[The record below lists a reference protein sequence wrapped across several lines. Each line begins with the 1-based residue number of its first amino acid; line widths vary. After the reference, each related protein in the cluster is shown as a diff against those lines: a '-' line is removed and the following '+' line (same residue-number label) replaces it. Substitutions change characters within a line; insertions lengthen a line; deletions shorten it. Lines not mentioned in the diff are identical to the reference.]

1 MPSTMEQIS
10 ELENENQDEE
20 IKEEIDTSQQN
31 IIRYYKNSQKVINFS
46 NLAIQSVIT

>member
-31 IIRYYKNSQKVINFS
+31 IIRYYKNFTKSH
-46 NLAIQSVIT
+46 

>member
-1 MPSTMEQIS
+1 MEQIS

-31 IIRYYKNSQKVINFS
+31 IIRYYKNFT
-46 NLAIQSVIT
+46 QSH